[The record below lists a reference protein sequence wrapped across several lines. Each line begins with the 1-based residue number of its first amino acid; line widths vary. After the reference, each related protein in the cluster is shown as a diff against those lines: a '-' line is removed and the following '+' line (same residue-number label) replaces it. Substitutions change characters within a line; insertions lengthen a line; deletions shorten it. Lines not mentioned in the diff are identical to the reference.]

1 MGFLV
6 NWIFTV
12 FLTAI
17 SFLIIAELPTGL
29 EFDGWQRAAIA
40 AIIFGILNALIRP
53 ILKVL
58 MLPIALIF
66 SQFLISLA
74 INTILLLLASALV
87 DGFDLQWGIWSALL
101 AAFWL
106 GIINFLTSKLFGSS

>member
-1 MGFLV
+1 V
-6 NWIFTV
+6 NWLFTA
-12 FLTAI
+12 FLTAV
-17 SFLIIAELPTGL
+17 SFLILAELPTGL
-29 EFDGWQRAAIA
+29 EFDGWQRSVIA

-53 ILKVL
+53 ILKVFL
-58 MLPIALIF
+58 LPIALIF

-87 DGFDLQWGIWSALL
+87 DGFDLQWGGWSALL

-106 GIINFLTSKLFGSS
+106 GVINFLTSKIFGS